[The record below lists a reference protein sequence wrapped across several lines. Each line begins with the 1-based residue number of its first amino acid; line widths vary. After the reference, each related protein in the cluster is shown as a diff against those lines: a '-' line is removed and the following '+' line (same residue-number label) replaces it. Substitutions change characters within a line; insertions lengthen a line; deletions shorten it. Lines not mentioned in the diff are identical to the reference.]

1 MRRFT
6 RYFSPDVIK
15 ATLDT
20 TPAVHRLDKKEKHLF
35 VLEKSQDIE
44 EEMMDITVDN
54 RELKVLKIW
63 VRHGENADTLT
74 TEEIEFCSFIDGFP
88 LCFTIPV
95 GFKDT

>member
-35 VLEKSQDIE
+35 VLEMSQDIE
-44 EEMMDITVDN
+44 EEMMGITIDD
-54 RELKVLKIW
+54 REPKVPKIW
-63 VRHGENADTLT
+63 VKRGENADTLI
-74 TEEIEFCSFIDGFP
+74 TEEIEFCPFIGGFP
-88 LCFTIPV
+88 LSFTIPV
-95 GFKDT
+95 WFRDA